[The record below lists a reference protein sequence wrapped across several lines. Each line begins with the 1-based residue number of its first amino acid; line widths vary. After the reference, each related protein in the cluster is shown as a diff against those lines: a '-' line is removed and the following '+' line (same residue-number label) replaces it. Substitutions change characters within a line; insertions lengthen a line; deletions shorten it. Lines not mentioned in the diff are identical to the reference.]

1 MARIGDDMMMDRRD
15 GFLTADDFFD
25 MDVATFRRTAPT
37 PPPTC
42 HDRHTVGSMRKARVA
57 IDRII
62 AQGTKNANG
71 GGMGE
76 N

>member
-15 GFLTADDFFD
+15 GFLTDDFD

-37 PPPTC
+37 PPSTC

-57 IDRII
+57 TDRII
-62 AQGTKNANG
+62 AGNKRMCG
-71 GGMGE
+71 G
-76 N
+76 

>member
-1 MARIGDDMMMDRRD
+1 MARIGDDIMMDRRD

-25 MDVATFRRTAPT
+25 MDAAPFRRTA

-42 HDRHTVGSMRKARVA
+42 HDRHTVGTMRKARVA

-71 GGMGE
+71 GGMGV